1 MLPTVAEET
10 VAEEISNSVEK
21 DGISFIF
28 ETRSLSAVVRYVYT
42 PIEGNLS
49 DIEVEINNSE
59 AIKFAEGGGITIEM
73 GGKIWSAD
81 DEEVER
87 HFVSCELVGDC
98 IEARW
103 HWKHGEGL
111 ADFLYRIRIH
121 QKSLIVELEGGNGK
135 ATGVDLGYVSGAV
148 HPRVI
153 QVPYFS
159 FGDESPLL
167 LATSGAF
174 VSSMLDWTETSAAE
188 LYAPPAH
195 DSSHEIRLGGGCRYH
210 PASDGRR
217 RALRERW
224 ILTVS
229 RQFEEVLPTI
239 PVGQRP
245 SGSAELD
252 DLLWYQVPALPP
264 SEEAYVDVYEQLRSF
279 KQWGL
284 EQLLVNHP
292 ADVWEDGLG
301 TSLSGAEAKGG
312 DDALLEYL
320 EAVEDLGYR
329 YTLPSGYTEVSSETE
344 GWDKSKAGLGSDGNP
359 IARGGNRYLLKPST
373 ANDTAKTHLPTL
385 FQRFEGAGAF
395 INGHAATPPSSRID
409 FDPDSPDSASFSKS
423 LDLERHL
430 LEVLQ
435 EIAGNSSR
443 LIVGEGGSHWMYAGL
458 LSGYLAGLSGPNP
471 HRIPLLLD
479 FDLKLLHGAHV
490 NAGVGATGRFFGKH
504 EPPVGER
511 TSRSPW
517 LDRYIATTVAYGH
530 AGVLPEIEDWGFAAA
545 MKTYYLLLKLQ
556 SRYMKTEVQ
565 SVLYHRDGSLLEVA
579 EAVVSGVYEDS
590 QVEVLY
596 RNGLRVCVNGS
607 WSNDWIVEHETR
619 EYRLPPASFLAHS
632 PDGLLVYSADAGKGR
647 MDYADC
653 GDYFYCDTRG
663 ERTSLGPVSLS
674 GAAAVKTEAWQIDVY
689 PIECEGDIEIRPGN
703 LWPDRRMPRLRILAF
718 QEDEDH
724 PQVIAANVSAESV
737 SLEPREGICKFRI
750 TLPEWMVEPG
760 K

>member
-1 MLPTVAEET
+1 MLPT

-28 ETRSLSAVVRYVYT
+28 EARSLSAVVRYVYT

-103 HWKHGEGL
+103 HWKHGEEL
-111 ADFLYRIRIH
+111 ADFLYRIQIH
-121 QKSLIVELEGGNGK
+121 QKSLLVELEGGNGK

-167 LATSGAF
+167 LATSGTF
-174 VSSMLDWTETSAAE
+174 VSSMLDWTETAAAE
-188 LYAPPAH
+188 LYSPPAH

-210 PASDGRR
+210 PVSDGRR
-217 RALRERW
+217 LGLRERW

-239 PVGQRP
+239 PVPQRP
-245 SGSAELD
+245 SRSAELD
-252 DLLWYQVPALPP
+252 DLIWYQVPALPP

-279 KQWGL
+279 RQWGL

-320 EAVEDLGYR
+320 EAVEDLGFR
-329 YTLPSGYTEVSSETE
+329 YTLPSGYTEFSSEAE

-479 FDLKLLHGAHV
+479 FDLKLLHGVHV
-490 NAGVGATGRFFGKH
+490 NAGVGTTGRFFGKH
-504 EPPVGER
+504 QPPVGER

-517 LDRYIATTVAYGH
+517 LDRYIATTAAFGH
-530 AGVLPEIEDWGFAAA
+530 AGVLPEIEDWGLPAA

-556 SRYMKTEVQ
+556 SRYIKTEVQ

-632 PDGLLVYSADAGKGR
+632 PDGLLVYSADAGIGR

-663 ERTSLGPVSLS
+663 ERASLGPVSLS

-703 LWPDRRMPRLRILAF
+703 LWPDRRMPRLRILSF
-718 QEDEDH
+718 QEDEDQ

>member
-1 MLPTVAEET
+1 MFPSVTEE
-10 VAEEISNSVEK
+10 VSNSVEK
-21 DGISFIF
+21 EGISFIF
-28 ETRSLSAVVRYVYT
+28 EARSLSAVVRYVYT

-49 DIEVEINNSE
+49 DIEVEINNSD

-87 HFVSCELVGDC
+87 HFVSCEPVGDC

-103 HWKHGEGL
+103 HWKHGEEL

-121 QKSLIVELEGGNGK
+121 QKSLVIELEGGNGK
-135 ATGVDLGYVSGAV
+135 ASGLDLGYVSGAV

-153 QVPYFS
+153 QIPYFS

-195 DSSHEIRLGGGCRYH
+195 DSAHEIRLGGGCRYH

-252 DLLWYQVPALPP
+252 DLIWYQVPALPP
-264 SEEAYVDVYEQLRSF
+264 SEEAYVDVYEQLLSF

-284 EQLLVNHP
+284 EQVLVNHP

-301 TSLSGAEAKGG
+301 MSLSGAEAKGG

-320 EAVEDLGYR
+320 EAVQDLGYR
-329 YTLPSGYTEVSSETE
+329 YTLASGYTEFSSKAE
-344 GWDKSKAGLGSDGNP
+344 GWGKTSAGLGSDGNP
-359 IARGGNRYLLKPST
+359 IPRGKDRYLLKPSKV
-373 ANDTAKTHLPTL
+373 NDTAENHLPTL
-385 FQRFEGAGAF
+385 FQRFEEAGAF
-395 INGHAATPPSSRID
+395 ISGHAATPPSSRID
-409 FDPDSPDSASFSKS
+409 YDSDTPDSASFSKS
-423 LDLERHL
+423 LDRERKL
-430 LEVLQ
+430 LEELQ
-435 EIAGNSSR
+435 GMAGKSSR

-458 LSGYLAGLSGPNP
+458 LSGFLADLSGPNP

-490 NAGVGATGRFFGKH
+490 NAGVGTTERFFGKH
-504 EPPVGER
+504 SPPVAER
-511 TSRSPW
+511 TSRSAW

-530 AGVLPEIEDWGFAAA
+530 AGVLPVIEDWGLASV

-556 SRYMKTEVQ
+556 SRYLNSEVE
-565 SVLYHRDGSLLEVA
+565 SILYHRDGSLLEVA
-579 EAVVSGVYEDS
+579 EALVSGVYEDS
-590 QVEVLY
+590 QVEVHY
-596 RNGLRVCVNGS
+596 RNGLRVCVNAS
-607 WSNDWIVEHETR
+607 WSNDWTVEHQAR

-632 PDGLLVYSADAGKGR
+632 PDGLFVYSADAGNGR
-647 MDYADC
+647 IDYADC

-663 ERTSLGPVSLS
+663 ERASLGPVSLA
-674 GAAAVKTEAWQIDVY
+674 GAAVVKTEAWQIDVY
-689 PIECEGDIEIRPGN
+689 PIECEGDIEIRPGS

-718 QEDEDH
+718 HENEDQ
-724 PQVIAANVSAESV
+724 PQVIGANVSAASV

>member
-87 HFVSCELVGDC
+87 HFVSCEPVGDC

-111 ADFLYRIRIH
+111 ADFLYRIQIH
-121 QKSLIVELEGGNGK
+121 QKSLLVELEGGNGK

-174 VSSMLDWTETSAAE
+174 VSSMLDWTETAAAE

-210 PASDGRR
+210 PVSDGRR
-217 RALRERW
+217 RGLRERW

-239 PVGQRP
+239 PLPQRR
-245 SGSAELD
+245 SRSAELD
-252 DLLWYQVPALPP
+252 DLIWYQVPALPP

>member
-1 MLPTVAEET
+1 M
-10 VAEEISNSVEK
+10 I
-21 DGISFIF
+21 
-28 ETRSLSAVVRYVYT
+28 
-42 PIEGNLS
+42 
-49 DIEVEINNSE
+49 
-59 AIKFAEGGGITIEM
+59 
-73 GGKIWSAD
+73 
-81 DEEVER
+81 
-87 HFVSCELVGDC
+87 
-98 IEARW
+98 
-103 HWKHGEGL
+103 
-111 ADFLYRIRIH
+111 
-121 QKSLIVELEGGNGK
+121 
-135 ATGVDLGYVSGAV
+135 
-148 HPRVI
+148 
-153 QVPYFS
+153 
-159 FGDESPLL
+159 
-167 LATSGAF
+167 
-174 VSSMLDWTETSAAE
+174 
-188 LYAPPAH
+188 
-195 DSSHEIRLGGGCRYH
+195 
-210 PASDGRR
+210 
-217 RALRERW
+217 
-224 ILTVS
+224 
-229 RQFEEVLPTI
+229 
-239 PVGQRP
+239 
-245 SGSAELD
+245 
-252 DLLWYQVPALPP
+252 WYQVPALPP

-279 KQWGL
+279 KQWGM

-329 YTLPSGYTEVSSETE
+329 YTLPSGYTELSSETE
-344 GWDKSKAGLGSDGNP
+344 GWDKSKASLGSDGNP